1 MSGGIGDKP
10 ISFQKFISE
19 VPADEQKGSVAEIAR
34 KYLGISGSE
43 SAQSLD
49 PSRFNLP
56 DVKSPTLFDWVYDF
70 VMHFIKG
77 HNPDEIARNEKDVI
91 TILTKSPLEATG
103 ADQAQLNALKD
114 FVPSHYKERF
124 SRWNENFQHYAK
136 IAQTLSLSHAHI
148 KAELKSPLNLEGLSI
163 EEAITLVQRRIGYAL
178 LGEKDTSLKPEASR
192 KYNEALGQLAHLFTD
207 HVSDESHPFAG
218 RQFVLE
224 TLLESP
230 AIDETTKNRVR
241 DYVNLEDARSRIRDY
256 DPDDSMLIAQS
267 LAAIREDSSLYSEAT
282 KEIWHFY
289 LDHESEFKSVPFM
302 DLDHMESR
310 LEGLSVN
317 LDLGHKLLHYF
328 LKTERPEKALFYETY
343 ASAEDLTKIGQ
354 AFLKKDELG
363 KALDYF
369 EPAAASGDLEAKFEI
384 GKAYIHSQNTTRRA
398 LAAKYLEEV
407 RAAPQHKKFEN
418 RLTQDDA
425 ESVGQELFKE
435 GRYKEAA
442 FWLKPYAKDKPE
454 LRWMCI
460 YGDFLTQ
467 KDNPSSERPELGGSL
482 IKQFTED
489 ASETAP
495 QSKALLGINELF
507 LFEKNLKPVLS
518 EDLEEGEEVI
528 HKEDFSHFMNAINF
542 FETADKTL
550 LKEFALPIN
559 LGLNKLI
566 THINEEERAADPQEV
581 ETADK
586 ALRLLQT
593 IPDITLSPTGLQEAS
608 LHLAESYRK
617 LKSSHGKLT
626 AEEQVEALKKSA
638 GWLIKAGPLAP
649 VDFVDELTATLL
661 VQGGYPD
668 LVSQLA
674 MLKVEKETKPASPLT
689 QAARLM
695 GLVKEEEIPKDA
707 IFTAASSFLETIDGS
722 FIPSLERLAPLEN
735 TAVLNKLSGLQLYT
749 LLTQILQKLHPEIP
763 EETTAIEDLSKGVEA
778 LTKGVKEAVAK
789 ASYLLTDLGA
799 KKGPSSDAAGGAG
812 APANTPE
819 PEPKVPVKGLF
830 NRFKESAKNAAGIVK
845 KGAASVA
852 TTAKHAAAALREG
865 AKDAASTMKEGAGAM
880 ASNMKEGARHAAT
893 AMQEGAKHAA
903 ESMANPVSA
912 LTAMRGSP
920 KAPISFSSEDSA
932 RIGSL
937 ITKLEKALIAKNNY
951 SGTLALGEYLL
962 KKDQNEEARKKLEY
976 VIAHSENKDERE
988 RAALLLS
995 EME

>member
-19 VPADEQKGSVAEIAR
+19 VPADEEKGSVAEIAR
-34 KYLGISGSE
+34 KYLGTGSE

-49 PSRFNLP
+49 PSRFHLP

-103 ADQAQLNALKD
+103 ADHAQLNALKD

-148 KAELKSPLNLEGLSI
+148 KAELESPLNLEGLPI
-163 EEAITLVQRRIGYAL
+163 QEAITLVQRRIGYAL
-178 LGEKDTSLKPEASR
+178 LGEKYTLLKPEASR

-224 TLLESP
+224 ALLESP
-230 AIDETTKNRVR
+230 VIDETTKNRVR
-241 DYVNLEDARSRIRDY
+241 DYVNLEDARSRMRDY
-256 DPDDSMLIAQS
+256 DPDDSMVIAEH
-267 LAAIREDSSLYSEAT
+267 LAAIREDSPLYSEAT

-289 LDHESEFKSVPFM
+289 LDHESEFKSLPFM
-302 DLDHMESR
+302 DLSHMESR

-418 RLTQDDA
+418 RLTPDDA

-442 FWLKPYAKDKPE
+442 LWLRPSAQTKPE
-454 LRWMCI
+454 FRWMCI
-460 YGDFLTQ
+460 YGDFLKQ
-467 KDNPSSERPELGGSL
+467 KDDPSSERPELGDSL

-507 LFEKNLKPVLS
+507 LFEKSLKPVLT
-518 EDLEEGEEVI
+518 EDLEEEVI
-528 HKEDFSHFMNAINF
+528 HKEDFSHFINAINF
-542 FETADKTL
+542 FENADKTL

-593 IPDITLSPTGLQEAS
+593 IPDITLSTTGLQEAS

-661 VQGGYPD
+661 AQGGHPD

-674 MLKVEKETKPASPLT
+674 MLKVEKETKPVSPLT

-707 IFTAASSFLETIDGS
+707 IFTAASSFLESLDGS
-722 FIPSLERLAPLEN
+722 SIPSLDRLKPLEN
-735 TAVLNKLSGLQLYT
+735 TAVLNKLSGVQLYT
-749 LLTQILQKLHPEIP
+749 LLTQMLQKLHPEIP
-763 EETTAIEDLSKGVEA
+763 EETTAVGDLSKGLEA
-778 LTKGVKEAVAK
+778 LTKGVKEAAAK

-819 PEPKVPVKGLF
+819 PEPNPVKGLF

-852 TTAKHAAAALREG
+852 TTAKQAATTLREG
-865 AKDAASTMKEGAGAM
+865 AKDAASTMREGSGAMKALKEGAKHA
-880 ASNMKEGARHAAT
+880 AATMKEGV
-893 AMQEGAKHAA
+893 KHAA
-903 ESMANPVSA
+903 ESMAHPVSA
-912 LTAMRGSP
+912 LKAMRGTS
-920 KAPISFSSEDSA
+920 KAPISFSNEDSA
-932 RIGSL
+932 RIGA
-937 ITKLEKALIAKNNY
+937 IINKLEKALVAKNNY

-962 KKDQNEEARKKLEY
+962 TKDQNEEARKKLEH
-976 VIAHSENKDERE
+976 VIAHSENTEEKG
-988 RAALLLS
+988 RAAGLLS
-995 EME
+995 KME